1 MPKFGVMDWVLH
13 RQIPEDGKIK
23 NCVIKRSPTGKYQ
36 ISVLIE
42 RKVNEVLPM
51 PIVQSESIGVDLG
64 IKTFAVCSDG
74 YSIQNLRFLSKQLP
88 RLKIEQRKFA
98 RMQKGSNDRANQK
111 KVVAKIHEDVANARH
126 HFLHQESYRLAV
138 KTHATKVMMETLMIQ
153 NMVRNRK
160 LARHIV
166 DCSWGM
172 FEKALEY
179 KLLEN
184 GKNLIKIN
192 TFLPSTK
199 QCRFCKTKNASITLK
214 DRVFVCGNCNHTEDR
229 DLHAAKNICDFG
241 YEQHTR
247 WLGTC
252 ETVKCSPGS
261 LSVGAD
267 ESAKGSKKFGMGRLK
282 EAPARFAHAN

>member
-1 MPKFGVMDWVLH
+1 MA
-13 RQIPEDGKIK
+13 IA
-23 NCVIKRSPTGKYQ
+23 S
-36 ISVLIE
+36 
-42 RKVNEVLPM
+42 
-51 PIVQSESIGVDLG
+51 
-64 IKTFAVCSDG
+64 
-74 YSIQNLRFLSKQLP
+74 
-88 RLKIEQRKFA
+88 
-98 RMQKGSNDRANQK
+98 
-111 KVVAKIHEDVANARH
+111 
-126 HFLHQESYRLAV
+126 